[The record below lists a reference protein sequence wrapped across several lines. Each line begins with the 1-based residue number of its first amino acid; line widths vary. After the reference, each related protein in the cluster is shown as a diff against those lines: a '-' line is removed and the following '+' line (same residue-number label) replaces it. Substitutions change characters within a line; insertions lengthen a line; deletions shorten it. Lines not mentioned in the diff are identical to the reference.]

1 LQESPTTEGDDEM
14 QGRTLQYILFPERQ
28 SFIKSA
34 HSTASLQQVDESCPL
49 TAIAA
54 KAANAFNISGFVLLN
69 EKNVINSFLSSFF

>member
-14 QGRTLQYILFPERQ
+14 QGKTLQYILFPDIHIFMY
-28 SFIKSA
+28 SP
-34 HSTASLQQVDESCPL
+34 HSTASEQHVGESCPL

-54 KAANAFNISGFVLLN
+54 KAANTFNISGFVLLN